1 MMAKQLI
8 TLCVS
13 GELSAAKRRTSAR
26 MPASGKIIGVYTS
39 IGTPATGA
47 TVIAD
52 VNIADTT
59 IFTTQA
65 NRPTIASGA
74 YSSVAG
80 TAANNKFAL
89 GDVITVDIDR
99 VGTEISGEDLTI
111 GIWVDFDY

>member
-1 MMAKQLI
+1 MGFFILKLNYNSPDNEAPVVI
-8 TLCVS
+8 
-13 GELSAAKRRTSAR
+13 
-26 MPASGKIIGVYTS
+26 KIGPSKTQVTTAT

-47 TVIAD
+47 TFITD
-52 VNIADTT
+52 VNIVDTT

-89 GDVITVDIDR
+89 GDIVVVDIDK
-99 VGTEISGEDLTI
+99 VGTEIPGEDLTI

>member
-8 TLCVS
+8 TLCVG
-13 GELSAAKRRTSAR
+13 GELSVAKRRTSAR

-39 IGTPATGA
+39 IGTPASGA
-47 TVIAD
+47 TVIVD
-52 VNIADTT
+52 VNISDTT

-65 NRPTIASGA
+65 NRPTIASGT

-89 GDVITVDIDR
+89 GDVVVVDIDK
-99 VGTEISGEDLTI
+99 VGTEASGADLTI
-111 GIWVDFDY
+111 AILVDFDY

>member
-13 GELSAAKRRTSAR
+13 GELHAAKRRTSAR

-39 IGTPATGA
+39 IGTPASGA
-47 TVIAD
+47 TVIVD
-52 VNIADTT
+52 VNISDTT

-65 NRPTIASGA
+65 NRPTIAAGA

-80 TAANNKFAL
+80 TAANNKFSL
-89 GDVITVDIDR
+89 GDIIAVDIDR